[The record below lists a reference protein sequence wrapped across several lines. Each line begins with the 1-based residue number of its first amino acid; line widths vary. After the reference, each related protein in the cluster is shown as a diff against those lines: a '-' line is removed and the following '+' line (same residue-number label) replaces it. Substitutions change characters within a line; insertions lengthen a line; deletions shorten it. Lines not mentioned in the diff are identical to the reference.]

1 MWMDLVARV
10 QGLLL
15 KPKDEWEKIKGESLP
30 VSTLFTSYAVF
41 LAAIPSVCQFI
52 GLSLIG
58 RNIPWRGL
66 TRYGFGRTL
75 FYSIFLYALSLVSVY
90 VLGII
95 INALAPTFSSKQN
108 QENAMKIAVFS
119 MTPAWIAGIF
129 YLIPFLG
136 WLAFLGSLYGIYL
149 FYLGFTSSLMETP
162 TDKVVGYVIVSI
174 VVAVILMAIVWAVL
188 GAVFLVGTVGR
199 LY

>member
-1 MWMDLVARV
+1 MDLVKRV
-10 QGLLL
+10 QGILL
-15 KPKDEWEKIKGESLP
+15 KPKEEWEKIKGESLP
-30 VSTLFTSYAVF
+30 IPTLFKSYALI
-41 LAAIPSVCQFI
+41 LAAIPSICQFI

-58 RNIPWRGL
+58 RNIPWVGL

-75 FYSIFLYALSLVSVY
+75 FYSVFLYVLSLVSVY
-90 VLGII
+90 ALGSI
-95 INALAPTFSSKQN
+95 INVLAPTFSSKQN

-119 MTPAWIAGIF
+119 MTPAWIAGVF

-136 WLAFLGSLYGIYL
+136 WLAVIGSLYGIYL

-162 TDKVVGYVIVSI
+162 TDKVIGYVVVSI

-188 GAVFLVGTVGR
+188 GAIFLVGTVGR
-199 LY
+199 L

>member
-1 MWMDLVARV
+1 MLMDIVARV
-10 QGLLL
+10 QGILL
-15 KPKDEWEKIKGESLP
+15 KPKDEWVKIKGESLP
-30 VSTLFTSYAVF
+30 ISALFTSYAVL
-41 LAAIPSVCQFI
+41 LAAIPAVCQFI

-66 TRYGFGRTL
+66 IRYGFGRTL
-75 FYSIFLYALSLVSVY
+75 FYSIFFYGLSLVSVY
-90 VLGII
+90 ALGII

-119 MTPAWIAGIF
+119 MTPAWIAGVC

-136 WLAFLGSLYGIYL
+136 WLAFFGSLYGIYL

-162 TDKVVGYVIVSI
+162 PDKVIGYVVVSIVAAVILTAIVSI
-174 VVAVILMAIVWAVL
+174 VLS
-188 GAVFLVGTVGR
+188 AVFLVGTVGR
-199 LY
+199 F

>member
-1 MWMDLVARV
+1 MDIVARV
-10 QGLLL
+10 QGIIL
-15 KPKDEWEKIKGESLP
+15 KPKDEWEKIKGEPLP
-30 VSTLFTSYAVF
+30 ISVLFTSYAAI
-41 LAAIPSVCQFI
+41 LAAIPPICQFI

-66 TRYGFGRTL
+66 TRFGFGRTL
-75 FYSIFLYALSLVSVY
+75 FYAIFLYGLSLVSVY

-119 MTPAWIAGIF
+119 MTPAWIVGVF
-129 YLIPFLG
+129 YLIPLLGFL
-136 WLAFLGSLYGIYL
+136 AVFGSLYGIYL

-162 TDKVVGYVIVSI
+162 PDKVIGYVVVSI
-174 VVAVILMAIVWAVL
+174 VVAFVLTAIVWGVL
-188 GAVFLVGTVGR
+188 GAIFLVGTIGR
-199 LY
+199 I

>member
-10 QGLLL
+10 QGILL

-30 VSTLFTSYAVF
+30 ISTLFTSYAVF
-41 LAAIPSVCQFI
+41 LAAIPSICQFI

-58 RNIPWRGL
+58 RNIPWVGL
-66 TRYGFGRTL
+66 TRYGFGRML
-75 FYSIFLYALSLVSVY
+75 FYAILLYVLSLVSVY
-90 VLGII
+90 ALGLI

-119 MTPAWIAGIF
+119 MTPVWVAGIF

-136 WLAFLGSLYGIYL
+136 WLAVFGSLYGIYL

-162 TDKVVGYVIVSI
+162 SDKVIGYVVVSI
-174 VVAVILMAIVWAVL
+174 VVAAILIAIVWAVL
-188 GAVFLVGTVGR
+188 GTIFLVGTVGR
-199 LY
+199 L